1 MTEIAKKVQIDDDHA
16 RIFLLAILLS
26 GVVTML
32 NTSTVTISLPTYM
45 SVFGVDI
52 NTVQWVVIGYMLPLG
67 MVMPLSEYL
76 CERYSYRKVFLTAMT
91 ALGLCSLGCA
101 LSVNFLMLVIFR
113 FLKGIAGGI
122 IIPSSMA
129 MIYRYVP
136 RKKQAE
142 YLGTSMLFQSFG
154 TALGPTISGLLL
166 QVSSWHVLFLINL
179 PMVLIVLWAARKSI
193 PSESINMEVDKI
205 DFWGCG
211 QISLGSGLVML
222 AFSMGDTWGWRSI
235 TFWACVIIG
244 FMLIV
249 IFVMRQFHTS
259 HPLLNFGVL
268 KYKAF
273 SFAMLLQCVIA
284 LTLGIN
290 AILSQFYFQTGLGL
304 SPAATGLLLLCPSI
318 MMMIGN
324 ATTNYLHRKGL
335 MKSLITIGIICALV
349 GNLGLCN
356 LSLTSNLV
364 FVMCCFGLR
373 FFGISMAQMPLTNYG
388 LSAVPR
394 DLSGHASSMFNW
406 GRQLVQT
413 VSTNILTVLLSMNL
427 TRYYLAAGNVGL
439 PEEGT
444 LGYREAAVEAVN
456 TDYIYIAIFLVIA
469 LICTFFIR
477 PAQQRSDR

>member
-154 TALGPTISGLLL
+154 TALGQLFRDCCCKF
-166 QVSSWHVLFLINL
+166 QVG
-179 PMVLIVLWAARKSI
+179 M
-193 PSESINMEVDKI
+193 
-205 DFWGCG
+205 
-211 QISLGSGLVML
+211 
-222 AFSMGDTWGWRSI
+222 
-235 TFWACVIIG
+235 
-244 FMLIV
+244 
-249 IFVMRQFHTS
+249 
-259 HPLLNFGVL
+259 
-268 KYKAF
+268 Y
-273 SFAMLLQCVIA
+273 
-284 LTLGIN
+284 
-290 AILSQFYFQTGLGL
+290 YF
-304 SPAATGLLLLCPSI
+304 
-318 MMMIGN
+318 
-324 ATTNYLHRKGL
+324 
-335 MKSLITIGIICALV
+335 
-349 GNLGLCN
+349 
-356 LSLTSNLV
+356 
-364 FVMCCFGLR
+364 
-373 FFGISMAQMPLTNYG
+373 
-388 LSAVPR
+388 
-394 DLSGHASSMFNW
+394 
-406 GRQLVQT
+406 
-413 VSTNILTVLLSMNL
+413 
-427 TRYYLAAGNVGL
+427 
-439 PEEGT
+439 
-444 LGYREAAVEAVN
+444 
-456 TDYIYIAIFLVIA
+456 
-469 LICTFFIR
+469 
-477 PAQQRSDR
+477 